1 MRTKVIVI
9 ILIAVCVVIAILLM
23 SAGTGNINLIGTG
36 QQGGITDVTPR
47 NLTERVSFRDAYQ
60 ALNDR
65 YQGNSSNFSVYQIQ
79 ADTVTADGF
88 AKSWLFEVTEYQNQS
103 VTLIFDRKGLS
114 ELPQI
119 SSQKLNPINMG
130 NIIDPQTFLDDH
142 KSFIEDMSTSQ
153 NNSRV
158 ELVLVNNVYTIS
170 QISSGSIRDYSFDA
184 KTGNQINNS

>member
-1 MRTKVIVI
+1 MFWKRGDFVRTKVIVI

-88 AKSWLFEVTEYQNQS
+88 AKLAV
-103 VTLIFDRKGLS
+103 
-114 ELPQI
+114 
-119 SSQKLNPINMG
+119 
-130 NIIDPQTFLDDH
+130 
-142 KSFIEDMSTSQ
+142 
-153 NNSRV
+153 
-158 ELVLVNNVYTIS
+158 
-170 QISSGSIRDYSFDA
+170 
-184 KTGNQINNS
+184 